1 MISPEEIQKIAT
13 LMRIDLK
20 DLEEHIERVQKSI
33 EFFNML
39 DEVDLKSEDI
49 ISQQVTLDK
58 LRKDEYIQYDK
69 KLIEELKN
77 YKGTYVRAPKMK

>member
-1 MISPEEIQKIAT
+1 
-13 LMRIDLK
+13 MRIDLK
-20 DLEEHIERVQKSI
+20 DSDEHIERVQKSI

-39 DEVDLKSEDI
+39 DEIDLESEDI

-69 KLIEELKN
+69 KLIEKLKN

>member
-20 DLEEHIERVQKSI
+20 DSDEHIERVQKSI

-39 DEVDLKSEDI
+39 DEVDLESEDI

-69 KLIEELKN
+69 KLIEKLKN

>member
-20 DLEEHIERVQKSI
+20 DSDEHIERVQKSI

-39 DEVDLKSEDI
+39 DEIDLESEDI

-69 KLIEELKN
+69 KLIEKLKN